1 MLGEKTRI
9 LAGNPPEAEE
19 KTPGDPIHP
28 VEEPPPPGLEEA
40 GTSPPS
46 LDEEEDEVTT
56 CDVYIPDSIARA
68 LLDVLQDKRKGSQ
81 LPAAMVPL
89 ARARP
94 SQLQHCI
101 AKGSEPTEAVVQ
113 T

>member
-1 MLGEKTRI
+1 M
-9 LAGNPPEAEE
+9 
-19 KTPGDPIHP
+19 
-28 VEEPPPPGLEEA
+28 
-40 GTSPPS
+40 
-46 LDEEEDEVTT
+46 TT
-56 CDVYIPDSIARA
+56 CDADIPDSIARA

-89 ARARP
+89 AHARP

-113 T
+113 TTLDLIAVSQGPADPLALADKVSMVSQTPDVQLNATVPAQNSTR